1 MVLPL
6 SKTNIAALSVIMF
19 VFGWNQYLWPLL
31 ITTDPDMRTL
41 VMGLEN
47 LMPTED
53 ELPEWNVAMA
63 GTLLVMLPPV
73 FVVMVLQ
80 NHFVKGLLGGDK

>member
-1 MVLPL
+1 
-6 SKTNIAALSVIMF
+6 
-19 VFGWNQYLWPLL
+19 
-31 ITTDPDMRTL
+31 MRTL

>member
-1 MVLPL
+1 MVKHYA
-6 SKTNIAALSVIMF
+6 KTIILDLAFIIEA
-19 VFGWNQYLWPLL
+19 Q
-31 ITTDPDMRTL
+31 
-41 VMGLEN
+41 
-47 LMPTED
+47 TED